1 MSPTQQNMF
10 DTPLARARAL
20 KAAGHYAEAVELL
33 NRALAESPADSKLKA
48 SLADAQYRLTH
59 FREALALAG
68 EILRDNP
75 NDPQALTT
83 IGNVLLA
90 RKNPREALA
99 QFTLA
104 LASAENE
111 YLWARCA
118 RCHLD
123 LKDLPSALT
132 AIRRGQAL
140 APDNHE
146 LLRLQLEVANKL
158 GDRELAQAAE
168 VRLTAPVERKDP

>member
-1 MSPTQQNMF
+1 MF
-10 DTPLARARAL
+10 DTPLVRAREL
-20 KAAGHYAEAVELL
+20 KAAGHYTEAMELL
-33 NRALAESPADSKLKA
+33 KCALEEFPADLKLKA
-48 SLADAQYRLTH
+48 SLADAFYRLTH

-75 NDPQALTT
+75 NDPQALTI

-90 RKNPREALA
+90 RKKPREALA

-104 LASAENE
+104 LASAEND
-111 YLWARCA
+111 YVWARCA

-123 LKDLPSALT
+123 LKDPLAALT

-146 LLRLQLEVANKL
+146 LVSLQLEVAKKL
-158 GDRELAQAAE
+158 GNRELARAAE
-168 VRLTAPVERKDP
+168 ARLALRSQRKDP

>member
-1 MSPTQQNMF
+1 MF
-10 DTPLARARAL
+10 ETPLARAREL
-20 KAAGHYAEAVELL
+20 KTAGHYAEAVKLL
-33 NRALAESPADSKLKA
+33 MCALEEFPADPKLKA
-48 SLADAQYRLTH
+48 SLADAYYRLTH

-75 NDPQALTT
+75 NDPQALII

-90 RKNPREALA
+90 RKKPREALA

-104 LASAENE
+104 LAAAEQD

-123 LKDLPSALT
+123 LKDLPAALA

-146 LLRLQLEVANKL
+146 LLRLQHEVAKKL
-158 GDRELAQAAE
+158 GDRDLAQAAE
-168 VRLTAPVERKDP
+168 TRLASRSQRKNQ